1 MVKEQN
7 IDTGDYLKKYMI
19 CSKKIIWNWKFLQK
33 IYIYKQ
39 FVIIF
44 LANFIEV

>member
-1 MVKEQN
+1 MVEEQN
-7 IDTGDYLKKYMI
+7 IDTGDYVKKYELFKENYLEVEI
-19 CSKKIIWNWKFLQK
+19 PSK
-33 IYIYKQ
+33 IYTCKQ